1 MIYAILT
8 TSLSQSFY
16 DIRKIQYTNGINV
29 NTKMLNNIPN
39 IKIVIVENNGLI
51 NSFLDDFNYEVIYT
65 DNNDLDTTNKGHKE
79 LMDILDVI
87 KKLDIKDDDFVI
99 KLTARYI
106 IDNNCNFINSVIN
119 MDNNIDC
126 IIKYGSHDDRVI
138 INRVEDCITGLI
150 GMKAKYIKQIDTT
163 NDSEC
168 IEWKWARVANTIPD
182 DRIIMLKELGIY
194 IIGFHEDG
202 PNNIKK

>member
-8 TSLSQSFY
+8 TSLSQSYY
-16 DIRKIQYTNGINV
+16 DIRKIQYTNGINI
-29 NTKMLNNIPN
+29 NTNMLNSIPD

-106 IDNNCNFINSVIN
+106 IDNNCNFINSVKN

-126 IIKYGSHDDRVI
+126 IIKYGSHDDRII

-150 GMKAKYIKQIDTT
+150 GMKAKYIKEIDTKI
-163 NDSEC
+163 DSEC

-182 DRIIMLKELGIY
+182 DRIIMLNELGIY
-194 IIGFHEDG
+194 IIGFHDG
-202 PNNIKK
+202 GHNNIKK